1 MDDKTPVEPKPGI
14 IVDMSPEDEII
25 NVHGGVGD
33 VRVQA
38 RINIKD
44 KRIWAV
50 IGLIVIIVA
59 GLKAT
64 GFW

>member
-1 MDDKTPVEPKPGI
+1 MNDETPVEPKPGI
-14 IVDMSPEDEII
+14 IVDMNPEDKII
-25 NVHGGVGD
+25 SVHGGVGD

-50 IGLIVIIVA
+50 IGLVVIIVV
-59 GLKAT
+59 GLKAA